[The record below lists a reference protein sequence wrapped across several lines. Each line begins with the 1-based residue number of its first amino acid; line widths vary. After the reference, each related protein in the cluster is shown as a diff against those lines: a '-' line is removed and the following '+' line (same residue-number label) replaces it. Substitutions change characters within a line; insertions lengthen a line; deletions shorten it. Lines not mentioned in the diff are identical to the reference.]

1 VSNIAKKVR
10 EKVSPPIPISILHVK
25 SFADTCASTHKVS
38 HIFLVAVPIHIQH
51 YLQPWFEVIRYLT
64 LNLRCLMIC
73 FVMIVLLTEKVVVV
87 SCYMS
92 YVICKL
98 FICAA
103 NQIPQADLVP
113 VRGY

>member
-1 VSNIAKKVR
+1 
-10 EKVSPPIPISILHVK
+10 
-25 SFADTCASTHKVS
+25 
-38 HIFLVAVPIHIQH
+38 
-51 YLQPWFEVIRYLT
+51 
-64 LNLRCLMIC
+64 MIC